1 MPVTVKTTRK
11 GTQREKETNDILSEI
26 LERLHL
32 IKQNV
37 KSINDLMQEMIKV
50 RDNSLDNHLNEE
62 TIVKSV
68 MLEYRNDDRTAYQ
81 SPTLIIQQE
90 VNELALQKEANK
102 IKQKMNKDWCRSLK
116 HRKQLFSKQV
126 NNAKDAEQY
135 EKWLNENTPFL
146 PRKLRKANIRGE
158 PEDQKNIRVNVA
170 IERVKGENEL
180 LRLRS
185 QNNQQKVINADKEMD
200 DDLKR
205 KASDRTLVILQNMW
219 KSECGKEEKIS
230 RDIKKSGFWTT

>member
-1 MPVTVKTTRK
+1 M
-11 GTQREKETNDILSEI
+11 
-26 LERLHL
+26 
-32 IKQNV
+32 
-37 KSINDLMQEMIKV
+37 
-50 RDNSLDNHLNEE
+50 NE
-62 TIVKSV
+62 
-68 MLEYRNDDRTAYQ
+68 
-81 SPTLIIQQE
+81 
-90 VNELALQKEANK
+90 
-102 IKQKMNKDWCRSLK
+102 DWCRSLK
-116 HRKQLFSKQV
+116 HRKQLFRKQV

-185 QNNQQKVINADKEMD
+185 RNNQQKVINADKEMD

-219 KSECGKEEKIS
+219 KSECEKEEKIS

>member
-1 MPVTVKTTRK
+1 M
-11 GTQREKETNDILSEI
+11 
-26 LERLHL
+26 
-32 IKQNV
+32 
-37 KSINDLMQEMIKV
+37 
-50 RDNSLDNHLNEE
+50 
-62 TIVKSV
+62 
-68 MLEYRNDDRTAYQ
+68 
-81 SPTLIIQQE
+81 
-90 VNELALQKEANK
+90 
-102 IKQKMNKDWCRSLK
+102 
-116 HRKQLFSKQV
+116 
-126 NNAKDAEQY
+126 
-135 EKWLNENTPFL
+135 

-185 QNNQQKVINADKEMD
+185 RNNQQKVINADKEMD